1 LDEGGWLP
9 FSMAGSPKKIT
20 LAHYQSL
27 AALRQAL
34 RRFLRFSQDAARAA
48 GIPPQQHQALLTIKG
63 FPGRDYVSVAEL
75 AAHLQVK
82 HHSAVGLVD
91 RLVRRRLVRRKP
103 SRGDRRQV
111 EIYLTARGE
120 ALIRRLSEA
129 HLEELQQIRPELR
142 RLLELMEAESS

>member
-1 LDEGGWLP
+1 
-9 FSMAGSPKKIT
+9 
-20 LAHYQSL
+20 
-27 AALRQAL
+27 
-34 RRFLRFSQDAARAA
+34 
-48 GIPPQQHQALLTIKG
+48 
-63 FPGRDYVSVAEL
+63 
-75 AAHLQVK
+75 VK